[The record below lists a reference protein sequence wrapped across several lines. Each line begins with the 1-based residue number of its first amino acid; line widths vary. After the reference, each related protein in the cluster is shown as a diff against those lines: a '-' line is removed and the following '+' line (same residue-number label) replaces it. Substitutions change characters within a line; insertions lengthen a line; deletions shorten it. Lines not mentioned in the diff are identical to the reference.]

1 MVFVRWYKKRPLNPM
16 MLYCGRDEPG
26 HPSMLLHRVIGRR
39 TEHDKKLHNYCG
51 RRSSWRLPC
60 LQRSTNAE
68 LTIYLIARPAD
79 SETRVDRRGRLATWT
94 FRSFIIYDARY
105 LCDWI
110 YRTDGIALATSPP
123 TPSSLDIFVTVGFT
137 LINTS
142 TGLLPNVAGL
152 LLLKSS
158 VTQSRSVSS
167 CST

>member
-1 MVFVRWYKKRPLNPM
+1 

-79 SETRVDRRGRLATWT
+79 SETRVDRRGRSATWT

-105 LCDWI
+105 VCDWI
-110 YRTDGIALATSPP
+110 YRTEGIALATSPP
-123 TPSSLDIFVTVGFT
+123 TPSSLDIY
-137 LINTS
+137 S
-142 TGLLPNVAGL
+142 SLLVLRWLTRRLVYCRMSPVYYF
-152 LLLKSS
+152 LKAPSPKA
-158 VTQSRSVSS
+158 VPFLRVRRKF
-167 CST
+167 C